1 VKVKA
6 DNADFL
12 TVDEAAQ
19 LVSMSHWTIR
29 LWLHKGK
36 LTRYKSGQR
45 TVVSR
50 AELAELL
57 RPRKAEMVGQ
67 R

>member
-1 VKVKA
+1 MNTEHNRA
-6 DNADFL
+6 FM

-19 LVSMSHWTIR
+19 LAGVTHWTVR

-36 LTRYKSGQR
+36 LTRYKSGQHPLIRR
-45 TVVSR
+45 T
-50 AELAELL
+50 ELNELL